1 MKKIIIVGGPTASGK
16 SKFALNLAKL
26 IKGEII
32 NADSMQ
38 VYKYFSILTSHPKKH
53 DYKIIPHHLYSYVE
67 TNIKYNAVKWLKDS
81 NSKIEKLLK
90 NNKTPIIVGG
100 SGLYLEFLY
109 NGVNNMPKITTKTK
123 EKVSLL
129 LENISDTDLLHLIT
143 KVDKKYSNKL
153 NIADKFRITKLLEVY
168 FETKKNIT
176 YFHSINKKTNNYDFF
191 KVLVSPDKNKVRLN
205 IKNRVIE
212 MLEEGLVEEFK
223 KYRNKVVDCNIENA
237 IGFQEINS
245 YIENKLT
252 LEEASNLIV
261 KKTKNFAKRQYT
273 WFENRFD
280 QNLKII
286 GEDNLSL
293 VVETF
298 NKII

>member
-1 MKKIIIVGGPTASGK
+1 MKKIIIIGGPTASGK
-16 SKFALNLAKL
+16 SKFALSLAKSVE
-26 IKGEII
+26 GEII

-38 VYKYFSILTSHPKKH
+38 VYKYFSILTSQPKKN

-67 TNIKYNAVKWLKDS
+67 TNIKYNAVKWLKES
-81 NSKIEKLLK
+81 TSKIEKLLK

-109 NGVNNMPKITTKTK
+109 NGVNNMPKITTNTK

-143 KVDKKYSNKL
+143 KVDKEYSHKL
-153 NIADKFRITKLLEVY
+153 NIADKFRISKLLEVY

-176 YFHSINKKTNNYDFF
+176 YFHSKNKKTNNYDFF
-191 KVLVSPDKNKVRLN
+191 KVLISPDKNKVRLN

-212 MLEEGLVEEFK
+212 MLEEGLVEELK

-252 LEEASNLIV
+252 LEEATNLII

-280 QNLKII
+280 QNLKIY

-298 NKII
+298 KKII

>member
-26 IKGEII
+26 VNGEII

-38 VYKYFSILTSHPKKH
+38 IYKYFSILTSQPKKN
-53 DYKIIPHHLYSYVE
+53 DYKVIPHHLYGYVE
-67 TNIKYNAVKWLKDS
+67 TNIKYNAVKWLNDADL
-81 NSKIEKLLK
+81 KIRKLLK
-90 NNKTPIIVGG
+90 NNITPIVVGG
-100 SGLYLEFLY
+100 SGLYLEFLCK
-109 NGVNNMPKITTKTK
+109 GVNNMPQISTNTK

-129 LENISDTDLLHLIT
+129 LKNISNADLLNLIA
-143 KVDKKYSNKL
+143 KVDKEYSLKL
-153 NIADKFRITKLLEVY
+153 NIADKFRISKLLEVY
-168 FETKKNIT
+168 YETKKNIT
-176 YFHSINKKTNNYDFF
+176 YFHSKNKKTNNYDFF
-191 KVLVSPDKNKVRLN
+191 KVLISPDKKKVRLN
-205 IKNRVIE
+205 IKKRVIE
-212 MLEEGLVEEFK
+212 MLEEGLVEELK

-237 IGFQEINS
+237 IGFKEINS
-245 YIENKLT
+245 YIENKET
-252 LEEASNLIV
+252 LEEVTNLIV

-280 QNLKII
+280 QNLKIY

-298 NKII
+298 KKII

>member
-26 IKGEII
+26 VDGEII

-38 VYKYFSILTSHPKKH
+38 IYKYFSILTSQPKKN
-53 DYKIIPHHLYSYVE
+53 DYKVIPHHLYGYVE
-67 TNIKYNAVKWLKDS
+67 TNIKYNAVKWLNDADL
-81 NSKIEKLLK
+81 KIRKLLK
-90 NNKTPIIVGG
+90 NNKTPIVVGG
-100 SGLYLEFLY
+100 SGLYLEFLCK
-109 NGVNNMPKITTKTK
+109 GVNNMPQISTNTK

-129 LENISDTDLLHLIT
+129 LKNISNADLLNLIA
-143 KVDKKYSNKL
+143 KVDKEYSLKL
-153 NIADKFRITKLLEVY
+153 NIADKFRISKLLEVY
-168 FETKKNIT
+168 YETKKNIT
-176 YFHSINKKTNNYDFF
+176 YFHSKNKKTNNYNFF
-191 KVLVSPDKNKVRLN
+191 KVLISPDKKKVRLN
-205 IKNRVIE
+205 IKKRVIE
-212 MLEEGLVEEFK
+212 MLEEGLVEELK

-237 IGFQEINS
+237 IGFKEINS
-245 YIENKLT
+245 YIENKET
-252 LEEASNLIV
+252 LEEVTNLIV

-280 QNLKII
+280 QNLKIY

-298 NKII
+298 KKII

>member
-26 IKGEII
+26 VDGEII

-38 VYKYFSILTSHPKKH
+38 IYKYFSILTSQPKKN
-53 DYKIIPHHLYSYVE
+53 DYKVIPHHLYSYVE
-67 TNIKYNAVKWLKDS
+67 TNIKYNAVKWLDDT
-81 NSKIEKLLK
+81 NTKIGKLLK
-90 NNKTPIIVGG
+90 NNKTPIVVGG
-100 SGLYLEFLY
+100 SGLYLEFLCK
-109 NGVNNMPKITTKTK
+109 GVNNMPKISIKTK
-123 EKVSLL
+123 KKVSLL
-129 LENISDTDLLHLIT
+129 LKSISDTDLLDLIL
-143 KVDKKYSNKL
+143 KVDKNYSLKL
-153 NIADKFRITKLLEVY
+153 NIADKFRISKLLEVY

-176 YFHSINKKTNNYDFF
+176 YYHSKNKKTNNYDFF
-191 KVLVSPDKNKVRLN
+191 KVLISPDKNKVKLN

-212 MLEEGLVEEFK
+212 MLKEGLVEELK
-223 KYRNKVVDCNIENA
+223 KYRNKVVGCNIENA

-252 LEEASNLIV
+252 LEDATNLIV

-273 WFENRFD
+273 WFDNRFD
-280 QNLKII
+280 QNLKID

>member
-1 MKKIIIVGGPTASGK
+1 MKKIIILGGPTASGK

-26 IKGEII
+26 VDGEII

-38 VYKYFSILTSHPKKH
+38 VYKYFSILTSQPKKNNN
-53 DYKIIPHHLYSYVE
+53 KVIPHHLYGYVE
-67 TNIKYNAVKWLKDS
+67 TNVKYNAAKWLNDA
-81 NSKIEKLLK
+81 NSKIGKLLK
-90 NNKTPIIVGG
+90 NNKTPILVGG

-109 NGVNNMPKITTKTK
+109 KGVNNMPKISTKTK

-129 LENISDTDLLHLIT
+129 LQNMNDADLLHYIA
-143 KVDKKYSNKL
+143 KVDKKYSLKL
-153 NIADKFRITKLLEVY
+153 NIADKFRIAKLLEVY
-168 FETKKNIT
+168 LETKKNIT
-176 YFHSINKKTNNYDFF
+176 YFHSKNKKTNNYDFF
-191 KVLVSPDKNKVRLN
+191 KVLISPDKNIVRLN
-205 IKNRVIE
+205 IKNRVFE
-212 MLEEGLVEEFK
+212 MLEEGLVEELK
-223 KYRNKVVDCNIENA
+223 KYRNKVVDCNIEKA
-237 IGFQEINS
+237 IGFHEINS
-245 YIENKLT
+245 YIDNKLT
-252 LEEASNLIV
+252 LEEATNLIV

-280 QNLKII
+280 QNLKIL

>member
-26 IKGEII
+26 VDGEII

-67 TNIKYNAVKWLKDS
+67 TNIKYNAVKWLNDT
-81 NSKIEKLLK
+81 NTKIEKLLK
-90 NNKTPIIVGG
+90 NNKTPIVVGG
-100 SGLYLEFLY
+100 SGLYLEFLCK
-109 NGVNNMPKITTKTK
+109 GVNNMPKISTNTK

-129 LENISDTDLLHLIT
+129 LQSISDADLLNLIA
-143 KVDKKYSNKL
+143 KIDKKYSLKL
-153 NIADKFRITKLLEVY
+153 NIADKFRISKLLEVY

-176 YFHSINKKTNNYDFF
+176 YFHSKNKKTNDYDFF
-191 KVLVSPDKNKVRLN
+191 KVLISPDKNRVKLN
-205 IKNRVIE
+205 IKKRVIK
-212 MLEEGLVEEFK
+212 MLEEGLVQELK
-223 KYRNKVVDCNIENA
+223 KYRNKVINCNVENA
-237 IGFQEINS
+237 IGFKEINS
-245 YIENKLT
+245 YIENKVT
-252 LEEASNLIV
+252 LEEATNLIV

-280 QNLKII
+280 QNLKIY

-298 NKII
+298 KKII

>member
-16 SKFALNLAKL
+16 SKFALNLARL
-26 IKGEII
+26 VNGEII

-38 VYKYFSILTSHPKKH
+38 IYKYFSILTSQPKKN
-53 DYKIIPHHLYSYVE
+53 DYKVIPHHLYSYVE
-67 TNIKYNAVKWLKDS
+67 TNIKYNAVKWLDDT
-81 NSKIEKLLK
+81 NTKIGKLLK
-90 NNKTPIIVGG
+90 NNKTPIVVGG
-100 SGLYLEFLY
+100 SGLYLEFLCK
-109 NGVNNMPKITTKTK
+109 GVNNMPKISIKTK
-123 EKVSLL
+123 KKVSLL
-129 LENISDTDLLHLIT
+129 LKSMSDTDLLDLIL
-143 KVDKKYSNKL
+143 KVDKNYSLKL
-153 NIADKFRITKLLEVY
+153 NIADKFRISKLLEVY

-176 YFHSINKKTNNYDFF
+176 YYHSKNKKTNNYDFF
-191 KVLVSPDKNKVRLN
+191 KVLISPDKNKVKLN

-212 MLEEGLVEEFK
+212 MLKEGLVEELK

-245 YIENKLT
+245 YIENKVT
-252 LEEASNLIV
+252 LEDATNLIV

-273 WFENRFD
+273 WFDNRFD
-280 QNLKII
+280 QNLKID

>member
-26 IKGEII
+26 VDGEII

-38 VYKYFSILTSHPKKH
+38 IYKYFSILTSQPKKN
-53 DYKIIPHHLYSYVE
+53 DYKVIPHHLYGYVE
-67 TNIKYNAVKWLKDS
+67 TNIKYNAVKWLNDADL
-81 NSKIEKLLK
+81 KIRKLLK
-90 NNKTPIIVGG
+90 NNITPIVVGG
-100 SGLYLEFLY
+100 SGLYLEFLCK
-109 NGVNNMPKITTKTK
+109 GVNNMPQISTNTK

-129 LENISDTDLLHLIT
+129 LKNISNADLLNLIA
-143 KVDKKYSNKL
+143 KVDKEYSLKL
-153 NIADKFRITKLLEVY
+153 NIADKFRISKLLEVY
-168 FETKKNIT
+168 YETKKNIT
-176 YFHSINKKTNNYDFF
+176 YFHSKNKKTNNYNFF
-191 KVLVSPDKNKVRLN
+191 KVLISPDKKKVRLN
-205 IKNRVIE
+205 IKKRVIE
-212 MLEEGLVEEFK
+212 MLEEGLVEELK

-237 IGFQEINS
+237 IGFKEINS
-245 YIENKLT
+245 YIENKET
-252 LEEASNLIV
+252 LEEVTNLII

-280 QNLKII
+280 QNLKVY

-298 NKII
+298 KKII